1 MQFRA
6 AHPRAARCINYCVLE
21 RSEIMTSRVS
31 SAALGL
37 VVSIS
42 MLTSCASLNNKERG
56 AIIGAGA
63 GAAVGGVIGN
73 QTGSTARGAIIGAV
87 VGGAAGAIIGHQM
100 DQQAKEIKQ
109 NIPGAVVERVGEG
122 INVTFESGLLFDYD
136 SDRIKP
142 TAAENLRSLAR
153 SLNNYPNTDLVIVG
167 HTDNVGS
174 DEYNNDLSQRRS
186 RAASSYLASLGVS
199 PNRLRTYG
207 RGESEPV
214 AANTTDTG
222 RQQNRRVEVAIFAN
236 AAAREDARR
245 RAATGG

>member
-1 MQFRA
+1 M
-6 AHPRAARCINYCVLE
+6 L
-21 RSEIMTSRVS
+21 SRVS
-31 SAALGL
+31 SVVLGL
-37 VVSIS
+37 LVGGS
-42 MLTSCASLNNKERG
+42 LLGGCASLNNKERG

-63 GAAVGGVIGN
+63 GAAVGSVIGN

-122 INVTFESGLLFDYD
+122 IQVTFESGLLFDHD

-142 TAAENLRSLAR
+142 AAAENLRSLAN

-167 HTDNVGS
+167 HTDATGP
-174 DEYNNDLSQRRS
+174 DDYNADLSQRRS
-186 RAASSYLASLGVS
+186 RAAANYLASLGVNS
-199 PNRLRTYG
+199 NRLRTYG

-214 AANTTDTG
+214 ADNTTNAG

-245 RAATGG
+245 RAATGN

>member
-1 MQFRA
+1 MA
-6 AHPRAARCINYCVLE
+6 
-21 RSEIMTSRVS
+21 SRI
-31 SAALGL
+31 SAIAVGL
-37 VVSIS
+37 LVTTASGS
-42 MLTSCASLNNKERG
+42 LLTGCQSLSNKERG

-122 INVTFESGLLFDYD
+122 IQVTFESGLLFDHD

-142 TAAENLRSLAR
+142 TAAENLRNLAR

-167 HTDNVGS
+167 HTDATGP
-174 DEYNNDLSQRRS
+174 DEYNRDLSQRRS
-186 RAASSYLASLGVS
+186 RAAANYLASLGVN
-199 PNRLRTYG
+199 PARLRTYG

-214 AANTTDTG
+214 GENTTDTG

-245 RAATGG
+245 RAATGN

>member
-1 MQFRA
+1 
-6 AHPRAARCINYCVLE
+6 
-21 RSEIMTSRVS
+21 
-31 SAALGL
+31 
-37 VVSIS
+37 
-42 MLTSCASLNNKERG
+42 MLTSCASLSNKERG

-63 GAAVGGVIGN
+63 GAAVGGVVGN
-73 QTGSTARGAIIGAV
+73 ATGSTARGAIIGAV

-122 INVTFESGLLFDYD
+122 IQVTFESGLLFDYD

-142 TAAENLRSLAR
+142 AAAENLRSLAR
-153 SLNNYPNTDLVIVG
+153 SLNNYPSTDLVIVG

-174 DEYNNDLSQRRS
+174 DDYNADLSQRRS
-186 RAASSYLASLGVS
+186 RAAASYLASLGVNQ
-199 PNRLRTYG
+199 NRLRTYG
-207 RGESEPV
+207 RGETEPV
-214 AANTTDTG
+214 AENTSDAG

-245 RAATGG
+245 RAATGN

>member
-1 MQFRA
+1 MA
-6 AHPRAARCINYCVLE
+6 
-21 RSEIMTSRVS
+21 SRIS
-31 SAALGL
+31 TIALGL
-37 VVSIS
+37 LATASGGAL
-42 MLTSCASLNNKERG
+42 LTGCQSLNNKERG

-63 GAAVGGVIGN
+63 GAAVGGIIGN

-87 VGGAAGAIIGHQM
+87 VGGVAGGIIGHQM

-109 NIPGAVVERVGEG
+109 QIPGAVVERVGEG
-122 INVTFESGLLFDYD
+122 IQVTFDSGLLFDYD

-142 TAAENLRSLAR
+142 AAAENLRNLAQ

-174 DEYNNDLSQRRS
+174 DSYNADLSQRRS
-186 RAASSYLASLGVS
+186 RAAANYLASLGVNS
-199 PNRLRTYG
+199 GRLKTYG
-207 RGESEPV
+207 RGENEPV
-214 AANTTDTG
+214 AENTTDAG

-245 RAATGG
+245 RAATGN

>member
-1 MQFRA
+1 MAFR
-6 AHPRAARCINYCVLE
+6 I
-21 RSEIMTSRVS
+21 
-31 SAALGL
+31 SAPALGL
-37 VVSIS
+37 LAITAGGSILS
-42 MLTSCASLNNKERG
+42 GCQSLSNKERG
-56 AIIGAGA
+56 AIIGAAAGA
-63 GAAVGGVIGN
+63 GVGGVIGN

-122 INVTFESGLLFDYD
+122 IQVTFESGLLFDYD

-153 SLNNYPNTDLVIVG
+153 SLNKYPSTDLVIVG
-167 HTDNVGS
+167 HTDAVGS
-174 DEYNNDLSQRRS
+174 DEYNADLSQRRS
-186 RAASSYLASLGVS
+186 RAAANYLASLGVNPS
-199 PNRLRTYG
+199 RLRTYG

-214 AANTTDTG
+214 ADNTSDAG

-236 AAAREDARR
+236 AAAREEARR
-245 RAATGG
+245 RAATGN

>member
-1 MQFRA
+1 
-6 AHPRAARCINYCVLE
+6 
-21 RSEIMTSRVS
+21 MTSRVS

-37 VVSIS
+37 VVGVS

-63 GAAVGGVIGN
+63 GAAVGGVVGN
-73 QTGSTARGAIIGAV
+73 ATGNTARGAIIGAV

-122 INVTFESGLLFDYD
+122 IQVTFESGLLFDYD

-142 TAAENLRSLAR
+142 AAAENLRSLAR
-153 SLNNYPNTDLVIVG
+153 SLNNYPSTDLVIVG

-174 DEYNNDLSQRRS
+174 DEYNADLSQRRS
-186 RAASSYLASLGVS
+186 RAAANYLASLGVN

-207 RGESEPV
+207 RGETEPV

-236 AAAREDARR
+236 EAAREDARR
-245 RAATGG
+245 RAATGN

>member
-1 MQFRA
+1 M
-6 AHPRAARCINYCVLE
+6 
-21 RSEIMTSRVS
+21 RVS
-31 SAALGL
+31 SIALGL
-37 VVSIS
+37 LVTAASGPL
-42 MLTSCASLNNKERG
+42 LTSCSSLSNKERG

-63 GAAVGGVIGN
+63 GAAVGGVVGN
-73 QTGSTARGAIIGAV
+73 ATGNTARGAIIGAV

-122 INVTFESGLLFDYD
+122 IQVTFESGLLFDYD

-142 TAAENLRSLAR
+142 AAAENLRSLAQ

-174 DEYNNDLSQRRS
+174 DEYNADLSQRRS
-186 RAASSYLASLGVS
+186 RAAANYLASLGVN

-207 RGESEPV
+207 RGETEPV
-214 AANTTDTG
+214 AANTTDAG

-245 RAATGG
+245 RAATGN

>member
-1 MQFRA
+1 MPSR
-6 AHPRAARCINYCVLE
+6 I
-21 RSEIMTSRVS
+21 SRVAIGLLVT
-31 SAALGL
+31 AAGGS
-37 VVSIS
+37 V
-42 MLTSCASLNNKERG
+42 LTGCQSLNNKERG

-122 INVTFESGLLFDYD
+122 IQVTFESGLLFDYD

-142 TAAENLRSLAR
+142 AAAQNLRNLAQ

-167 HTDNVGS
+167 HTDATGS
-174 DEYNNDLSQRRS
+174 DQYNADLSQRRA
-186 RAASSYLASLGVS
+186 RAAATYLASLGVNS
-199 PNRLRTYG
+199 GRLRTYG
-207 RGESEPV
+207 RGETEPV
-214 AANTTDTG
+214 ADNSNETG

-245 RAATGG
+245 RAATGE

>member
-1 MQFRA
+1 MA
-6 AHPRAARCINYCVLE
+6 
-21 RSEIMTSRVS
+21 SRIS
-31 SAALGL
+31 TIALGL
-37 VVSIS
+37 LVTAATGPL
-42 MLTSCASLNNKERG
+42 LTGCQSLNNKERG

-87 VGGAAGAIIGHQM
+87 VGGVAGGIIGHQM

-109 NIPGAVVERVGEG
+109 QIPGAVVERVGEG
-122 INVTFESGLLFDYD
+122 IQVTFDSGLLFDYD

-142 TAAENLRSLAR
+142 AAAENLRNLAQ

-174 DEYNNDLSQRRS
+174 DQYNADLSQRRA
-186 RAASSYLASLGVS
+186 RAAATYLASLGVNS
-199 PNRLRTYG
+199 NRLKTYG
-207 RGESEPV
+207 RGENEPV
-214 AANTTDTG
+214 AENSTDVG

-236 AAAREDARR
+236 AAAREEARR
-245 RAATGG
+245 RAATGE